1 MEKIQREDLLNLENK
16 LTSLYK
22 KYTNRTNTRGFG
34 FGGWYRC
41 NYAFTRPI
49 NSDKS
54 LTAYYSALKDCSTG
68 ASPKIMARHF
78 RSLTNR
84 SHFYN
89 YGFVEK
95 KNGLWYTNQWGNEY
109 IEIVE
114 RWLKKIK

>member
-1 MEKIQREDLLNLENK
+1 MEKIQQKDLINLENK
-16 LTSLYK
+16 LTSLYT
-22 KYTNRTNTRGFG
+22 KYTNRTNTRSFG
-34 FGGWYRC
+34 VWYRC

-54 LTAYYSALKDCSTG
+54 LTAYYSALKDCYNTG
-68 ASPKIMARHF
+68 ASPKVMASHIRGV
-78 RSLTNR
+78 TNR

-95 KNGLWYTNQWGNEY
+95 NNGLWYTNQWGNEY
-109 IEIVE
+109 VEIVE